1 MSKTSTNKFLLKTTI
16 GFLIDSFI
24 DKLKRDNPG
33 HNIIKCDTIDKFISS
48 VTDVSLFNEDK
59 NIVILKD
66 LDPDS
71 LEALSAII
79 NYETDDIWII
89 IQKNKIP
96 RTKAFTF
103 IKGACQLV
111 ELKELDE
118 SKCAVWVRKWL
129 IDLKLIFSEDI
140 PSYIV
145 SRVGT
150 DISRL
155 NNEVRKVA
163 AYYAGSEDRVLT
175 QMKCNEFF
183 SEDTEARFFVIIEN
197 FFRKRI
203 KEVFEEI
210 GRVDEYSL
218 VKLLHM
224 LIGQTEKIYKVVIYR
239 DQKMSVEDI
248 SDLLS
253 IPKFVVTT
261 KFFSYLTYFNKT
273 KLIMLLD
280 LFNDLDVQMRLTKHS
295 KTLLFESYLIKAM
308 KL

>member
-1 MSKTSTNKFLLKTTI
+1 MSKAATNKFLVKTTV

-24 DKLKRDNPG
+24 EKLKRDHPG
-33 HNIIKCDTIDKFISS
+33 YNLISCDNADRFISS
-48 VTDVSLFNEDK
+48 VTEVSIFNESK
-59 NIVILKD
+59 NIVVLRS

-71 LEALSAII
+71 LDAISAII
-79 NYETDDIWII
+79 NYETEDIWVIL
-89 IQKNKIP
+89 QKKKIP

-103 IKGACQLV
+103 IKGACQFV

-129 IDLKLIFSEDI
+129 VDLKLVFSEDI

-155 NNEVRKVA
+155 NNEVKKVA

-197 FFRKRI
+197 FFRKRV

-224 LIGQTEKIYKVVIYR
+224 MIGQAEKIYKVAIYK
-239 DQKMSVEDI
+239 DQKMSAEDI
-248 SDLLS
+248 GELLS
-253 IPKFVVTT
+253 VPKFVVTT
-261 KFFSYLTYFNKT
+261 KFFSFLTYYNKT
-273 KLIMLLD
+273 KLIMLMD
-280 LFNDLDVQMRLTKHS
+280 LFNELDAQLRLTKHS
-295 KTLLFESYLIKAM
+295 KSLLFECYLIKAM